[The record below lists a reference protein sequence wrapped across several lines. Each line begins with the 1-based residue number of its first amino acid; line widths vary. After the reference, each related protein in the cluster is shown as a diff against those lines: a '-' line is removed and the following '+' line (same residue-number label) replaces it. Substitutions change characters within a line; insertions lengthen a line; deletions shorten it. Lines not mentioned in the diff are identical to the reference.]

1 MAFQN
6 KFERQNTRYSYR
18 VIRLWEEESAPFLA
32 DNALL
37 PLATLTRSESPTA
50 LLSEVADRIGRI
62 EEPSQQR
69 NISAAA
75 EILGGLRFDK
85 NLIRK
90 LLREEIMKESV
101 IYQDI
106 FQTGFERGF
115 ERGL

>member
-1 MAFQN
+1 MAFQE
-6 KFERQNTRYSYR
+6 KFKRQNTRHSYR

-37 PLATLTRSESPTA
+37 PLATLTRSESPTG

-62 EEPSQQR
+62 EELDRQR

-85 NLIRK
+85 NLIRQ

-106 FQTGFERGF
+106 LQKGEKIG
-115 ERGL
+115 